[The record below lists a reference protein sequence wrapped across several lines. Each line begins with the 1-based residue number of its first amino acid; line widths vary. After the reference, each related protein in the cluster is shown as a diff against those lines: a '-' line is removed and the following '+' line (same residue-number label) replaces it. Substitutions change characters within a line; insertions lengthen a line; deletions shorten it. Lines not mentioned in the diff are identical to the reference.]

1 MPEIHDSDPSVTGAR
16 VGRRPIALGAAWA
29 LPTLGATFAAP
40 AFAASPLPCTF
51 PIATPKVTA
60 TAPSGGTK
68 GTQNWTVPTG
78 VTAICVEVRGGAG
91 GGSSSARVGGA
102 GALIRAQIAVT
113 PGEILSLTTG
123 AGGIRVTGFGAV
135 AGGTGYGNGGSS
147 PAGGSSGGSGGGGSA
162 IVRGTTPLIVA
173 GGGGGAGSNDVQS
186 GDFTGSANG
195 GYQTASNPD
204 GTTPNFS
211 WSNISTVSIAPG
223 PGKGAVGA
231 TAGAGG
237 SGGTVS
243 AGGTIV
249 QNSPG
254 NAGTAFAAGV
264 PGNGGNGVTAAASGS
279 SATSG
284 GGGGGYSGGG
294 SGQSLGINE
303 SGDGGAFAAGGGAGS
318 SFVASTGVYSSVQ
331 TIGPTNPTIDTR
343 VQGFIRIFY

>member
-237 SGGTVS
+237 KGNLNSMFGVDCENVMVESVKQSLKGDGIVVRLYECYGERSHATLTLGGTPRSVKLISLMEDEIASVPFSGNTVEFDVKPYEIVS
-243 AGGTIV
+243 
-249 QNSPG
+249 
-254 NAGTAFAAGV
+254 FM
-264 PGNGGNGVTAAASGS
+264 
-279 SATSG
+279 
-284 GGGGGYSGGG
+284 
-294 SGQSLGINE
+294 
-303 SGDGGAFAAGGGAGS
+303 
-318 SFVASTGVYSSVQ
+318 
-331 TIGPTNPTIDTR
+331 ID
-343 VQGFIRIFY
+343 